1 MGSLRLYRCRRNA
14 YYDRRCDCIPV
25 PCSSEDMDFSSDRDR
40 GGNDGD
46 RRLRGSVALTRH
58 LTEVMRPATSQF
70 TAVYRRTG
78 GRFPAIQLRTCQG
91 WVNTEAASPPD
102 VAAQSRAGLLHF
114 AIDSFVGGTFLT
126 NTRYAIKKGAPEG
139 TPYAMAVRLLFRSC
153 GSRIGPS
160 WRGRGSRS

>member
-25 PCSSEDMDFSSDRDR
+25 SCSSEDMDFSSDRDR

-70 TAVYRRTG
+70 AAVPRRTG
-78 GRFPAIQLRTCQG
+78 GRFPTIQRCSCRG
-91 WVNTEAASPPD
+91 RVDTEAASPPD

-114 AIDSFVGGTFLT
+114 AIDSFVGGTFFT
-126 NTRYAIKKGAPEG
+126 NTRYAIKKRG
-139 TPYAMAVRLLFRSC
+139 TRRYPVSMAVVCCSGHAARELDR
-153 GSRIGPS
+153 R
-160 WRGRGSRS
+160 

>member
-1 MGSLRLYRCRRNA
+1 MGSFRLYRCRRNA

-25 PCSSEDMDFSSDRDR
+25 SCSSEDMDFSSDRDR

-70 TAVYRRTG
+70 AAVPRRTG
-78 GRFPAIQLRTCQG
+78 GRFPTIQRCSCRG
-91 WVNTEAASPPD
+91 RVNTEAASPPD

-114 AIDSFVGGTFLT
+114 AIDSFVGGTFFTIPDTLL
-126 NTRYAIKKGAPEG
+126 KKGAPEG